1 MPLVGGTLMLVV
13 WVGAINWRYP
23 GGWIE
28 AVAIGVVAW
37 VVAVAVVYA
46 LAVAGYVAPETVGIP
61 GE

>member
-13 WVGAINWRYP
+13 WIGAINWRYP

-28 AVAIGVVAW
+28 AVAIGV
-37 VVAVAVVYA
+37 VAVVYA